1 MWHLSCESANA
12 YLAAFVSFANSTSRS
27 FAVAISPPLFQFTP
41 YGLARSLDIRHQVTL
56 AINSILTAIAM
67 LSVVAATVVL
77 KNDFGRAVKAIP
89 ALDETLLAENG
100 TAFTQL
106 YLVIIFGGL
115 SLLQCL
121 TLIAEV
127 GRFTCGRDLGARLLM
142 FASAHACRTCAFR
155 GGISD
160 VRNTEMR

>member
-1 MWHLSCESANA
+1 L
-12 YLAAFVSFANSTSRS
+12 LRS

-89 ALDETLLAENG
+89 AVDDTLLAENG

-106 YLVIIFGGL
+106 YLVIVFGGL

-127 GRFTCGRDLGARLLM
+127 SRNTGGMCLRTRQLTLALAYSR
-142 FASAHACRTCAFR
+142 RTCAFH
-155 GGISD
+155 GGTSD
-160 VRNTEMR
+160 VRSIEPH

>member
-1 MWHLSCESANA
+1 M
-12 YLAAFVSFANSTSRS
+12 
-27 FAVAISPPLFQFTP
+27 AISPPLFQFTP

-67 LSVVAATVVL
+67 LSVVIATVVL

-89 ALDETLLAENG
+89 ALDDTLLAENG
-100 TAFTQL
+100 SAFTQL
-106 YLVIIFGGL
+106 FVVIVFGGL

-127 GRFTCGRDLGARLLM
+127 GCTIWKNKPHLLTIASDRF
-142 FASAHACRTCAFR
+142 HRTCDSR
-155 GGISD
+155 GGTLGVSD
-160 VRNTEMR
+160 SLLCVELERSQRRSN